1 MVNTF
6 SANKLVKYIL
16 LLFCAVSF
24 LVIFNNSYA
33 QNNAS
38 INVGTGNKNALAYPI
53 MSSICET
60 FNKYSI
66 NKEARCSAVS
76 TGGSEDNLEGIFLGK
91 YDAGVI
97 KADMGYNAYNGIGV
111 FSGKPYRKLRA
122 IFGLHNEYL
131 TIIVKKN
138 SNIKSLQD
146 FRNKRVYL
154 GNKGSG
160 SRLLVDRLFS
170 EIGWKSVD
178 FREIHEAPADQI
190 YNLFCENK
198 IDAAIYLVG
207 HPNSI
212 FMKTLSE
219 CNTQMISFSRK
230 EIESYIDVFRHIYP
244 ATIRKGT
251 YKEQKLDINTFA
263 SQLLLTASEDLDEEI
278 VYNFVQVISD
288 HYKEIQNQNPTLKG
302 TSLFSSEVNAL
313 PLHKGSARFYKNMNF
328 TN

>member
-1 MVNTF
+1 MTNTF
-6 SANKLVKYIL
+6 SANTLVKYIL
-16 LLFCAVSF
+16 LLLCVVSF
-24 LVIFNNSYA
+24 LVISNNSYA
-33 QNNAS
+33 QNDVS
-38 INVGTGNKNALAYPI
+38 INVGTGSKNALAYPI

-66 NKEARCSAVS
+66 NKEDRCSAVS
-76 TGGSEDNLEGIFLGK
+76 TGGSEDNLEGIFSGK

-97 KADMGYNAYNGIGV
+97 KADMSYNAYNGIGV
-111 FSGKPYRKLRA
+111 FSGKSYRKLRA

-131 TIIVKKN
+131 TMLVKKN

-146 FRNKRVYL
+146 FKNKRVYI

-170 EIGWKSVD
+170 NIGWKSVD
-178 FREIHEAPADQI
+178 FKESHEEPADQI

-198 IDAAIYLVG
+198 IDAAIYLIG

-219 CNTQMISFSRK
+219 CNVQMISFSRK
-230 EIESYIDVFRHIYP
+230 EIESYIDIFRHIYP
-244 ATIRKGT
+244 ATIKKGT

-263 SQLLLTASEDLDEEI
+263 SQLLLTTSEDFDEETI
-278 VYNFVQVISD
+278 YNFVQVISD
-288 HYKEIQNQNPTLKG
+288 HYKEIQRKNPTLKG
-302 TSLFSSEVNAL
+302 TNLFSSEVNVI
-313 PLHKGSARFYKNMNF
+313 PLHKGAARFYKN